1 MIKNGGTSGCYDLQ
15 LVKFKCA
22 QIVISLCGVP
32 SILSRIVW
40 ENGSCLGSE
49 SLVFVRLCYFTFI
62 WGPKGSQRLRFF
74 W

>member
-1 MIKNGGTSGCYDLQ
+1 MIKNSGTSGCYDLQ

-49 SLVFVRLCYFTFI
+49 SLVLSVSAISLSY
-62 WGPKGSQRLRFF
+62 GDQRVHSD
-74 W
+74 